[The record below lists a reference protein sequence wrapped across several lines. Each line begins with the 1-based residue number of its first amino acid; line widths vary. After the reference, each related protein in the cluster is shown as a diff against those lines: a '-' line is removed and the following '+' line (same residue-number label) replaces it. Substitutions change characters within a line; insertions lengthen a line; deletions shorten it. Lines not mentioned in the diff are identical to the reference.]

1 MSARRRSL
9 TVGLLALTLS
19 AGLVSAE
26 AAPPAPTPG
35 ASSPSSELSSAQPKP
50 PNGPAGPVAPAG
62 AAAAEP
68 TTKNAVYAYDAA
80 SRLVG
85 VSDPAGQTARYR
97 YDAAGN
103 RLGVDRFA
111 SSTLSVL
118 SLVPVRAQADAKVT
132 LSGTGFSSTPASNS
146 VKFGTTA
153 ATVTSATATRLVVTV
168 PAAAADG
175 KVSVTTGGT
184 TVQSPESFT
193 LAAPAPSLTAVAPVS
208 GTVDS
213 EVTLTGAGFATSLA
227 DNVVRFG
234 GGMVAQVTG
243 RTATTLTVQVPLGA
257 VTGPVEVET
266 ADGRAVSA
274 STFRVL
280 SGSAAGE
287 IESSVVTS
295 LTDETPPTITVATP
309 GNRAQVRFDADAG
322 ADIGIGFT
330 GSTFNAT
337 VTARLYDPEGEQV
350 GGNESLTGVADD
362 WEVENL
368 PQAGTYSLILTPAA
382 TAVGQATVTLSAP
395 KAAALGLTGPTAEVV
410 LTRAGQDG
418 VLTFQ
423 ASLGDSLSLGID
435 SAAMP
440 KSMYARLYG
449 PDGDQVIN
457 RFVGAGGAGA
467 IDIDTLAHSGTYT
480 LTLDPDTGA
489 VGTVKVTGSHY
500 ADAGEL
506 DTAAPA
512 VELPLTRPG
521 QDGRASFT
529 AQAGQRVSLGVT
541 ATGFTGHVRT
551 EIRRPNGAL
560 FAFFLAPGTTSTEYD
575 SAALPDSGTY
585 TVAALPSNAV
595 ATGNLSLTLSHP
607 LGVAQ
612 LSTTGGP
619 VAVDITRFAQDAES
633 VFQATAGDSLSLG
646 VIDNTFADT
655 VRVSVLAPS
664 GTAIVDEKIVSTG
677 KPATFPLTALPETG
691 TYRVVVDPNRGA
703 LGTLKLT
710 LSTGAQIKKAA
721 DAAED
726 KPATPKK
733 PVAGAL
739 PTGPDAWYPGKSSL
753 AGRDWVTAR
762 GKAPKA
768 PPALRAPPKTT
779 ALTGRV
785 LKLDGEPLA
794 KVTVSVGKKAAKT
807 DARGR
812 FLLSGI
818 ADTSTTL
825 VVEGASANNSKRS
838 YGRYDIRI
846 SPKAGRTVDL
856 GFPVWMTPL
865 DTKNTMKFA
874 APAKADVVLKTPK
887 IPGLEVR
894 IPKGSVVRDE
904 KGKPVTELGITAIPI
919 DRPPF
924 PLPENGIVPVYFTVQ
939 PGGTYVFP
947 EGAQIIYPNYTREAP
962 GTRVKFQDYDPKK
975 KGWYVYGTG
984 EVSADGRQVVPDK
997 KTRVWAFHGAM
1008 FNTDD
1013 LIPWDTSWLQDVMD
1027 WLSGDPVELSTGLLT
1042 DSRTDLAVAD
1052 SRGGAE
1058 LTRTYWQGDPHP
1070 RAFGIGRDLSYNVFL
1085 NSKRPWQ
1092 EVDLYLPGGSK
1103 VHFTRT
1109 SPGSG
1114 WNDAVFEPEDTPS
1127 DFQGAKITNGTGQ
1140 WDLTFRDGTVW
1151 EFPQYGPLR
1160 EIRDRHGNTLKLTRR
1175 GTDGDK
1181 GEITRI
1187 TSPGG
1192 RWIALSYDTQHRVT
1206 SAKDNTGR
1214 TSSYTY
1220 NAGRLETVTDPAGK
1234 VSRYKYDG
1242 TSNRIETATDAR
1254 GITYMQN
1261 EFNADGRVE
1270 KQTLTEGAVY
1280 SFAYTQT
1287 GGKVTSANV
1296 TQPGGSVRRV
1306 EFDAAGYG
1314 IKDTQAYGNTLARE
1328 TQYHRDS
1335 KHRIEAVTDPYNRR
1349 TDLTYDANGYVTRT
1363 TELAGTPQ
1371 ARQSG
1376 TAVYDGPYDQPTSVS
1391 DALGNTTTLDYD
1403 ESGDL
1408 RTVTDP
1414 EDRET
1419 TLTYT
1424 PDGQIKTVTD
1434 ASDAVTEYTYRHGEL
1449 VSVKDAEGRTGAQF
1463 LDAAGRP
1470 TVLTDE
1476 AGSITSVTY
1485 DALNQTRKITHPL
1498 GQSTSLDFDENG
1510 NLKTLTDA
1518 RQNSTSWAYDD
1529 ADRTESVTDPLG
1541 AQASFGYDVAGRL
1554 TKATSRAGLVATAE
1568 YDLLGRAKNAK
1579 YGVNTAG
1586 VAESTATYGYDAVDL
1601 PKTITDTQAGTES
1614 FGYDAYDRLKTVTG
1628 PTGTVGYDY
1637 DAADRRKEMTAAGT
1651 TTVYGYDTSSI
1662 LTSVTSGGQEVTFG
1676 LDAVGREKTA
1686 NLPGGITRTT
1696 TLDKTGVVSAINY
1709 ARGATAVGDLTYTRD
1724 TRGLQTGLTGSLAS
1738 VALPM
1743 AETGAVFGKDN
1754 RVTSLGGRSFTYD
1767 ADGQLKSDGK
1777 RTYNWNARGQL
1788 SGVTPTGGGAEGVFG
1803 YDPLGIRSSKKLGD
1817 ATQKYLTDG
1826 SNPLVEQD
1834 GAGASKAKIATSGL
1848 DQYLTRTENGAT
1860 QVYLTDALGSV
1871 VGLANADGTVATS
1884 YTYDPYGQ
1892 PTTSGTASTNP
1903 YTFTGRESDGTG
1915 LLYYRNRYYD
1925 PESGRFISQDPIGY
1939 AGGTNLYQY
1948 ALSSPTTY
1956 NDPTGN
1962 SPMLAGCVIGGL
1974 SEAGLD
1980 WLGQRLS
1987 GRKVNWGQIGT
1998 SAALGCAGGMI
2009 GKIKWLSRGDSCLT
2023 IPKNSFTADTLV
2035 LLADGTSKP
2044 IKEIQIGDQVLATDP
2059 KTGESGPR
2067 PVTALIEGMGD
2078 KQLVDISLADGKT
2091 STLTATD
2098 GHPFWVPALGRWVDA
2113 DELTAGQWLQTS
2125 SGTWVQISAVG
2136 HRAKSTTVYNLTVD
2150 DIHTYYVLA
2159 GDTPVLVHN
2168 VSCPISGF
2176 KNPISAD
2183 EITTA
2188 NGSFG
2193 GASLRPGATTPENAL
2208 INSGRFNG
2216 FFQKSASLIRNI
2228 AGDHMFD
2235 NGNKRTAHWAVTELM
2250 QRNNI
2255 VSGPTSDE
2263 LWAVIMEVSKPGGS
2277 SMEIDEIASLLRGY

>member
-9 TVGLLALTLS
+9 TVGLLALALS
-19 AGLVSAE
+19 ASLVSAE
-26 AAPPAPTPG
+26 AAPPSRVSAPETSQ
-35 ASSPSSELSSAQPKP
+35 AP
-50 PNGPAGPVAPAG
+50 PLVPPAAPVGPVAPAS
-62 AAAAEP
+62 AKAAEP

-85 VSDPAGQTARYR
+85 VTDPAGETARYR

-118 SLVPVRAQADAKVT
+118 SLVPVRAQAGAKVT
-132 LSGTGFSSTPASNS
+132 LSGTGFSTTPASNS
-146 VKFGTTA
+146 VTFGTTA
-153 ATVTSATATRLVVTV
+153 ATVTSATATRLVVTI
-168 PAAAADG
+168 PAAAAND
-175 KVSVTTGGT
+175 KVSVTKGGT
-184 TVQSPESFT
+184 TAQSPESFT
-193 LAAPAPSLTAVAPVS
+193 LAASAPSITALAPAS
-208 GTVDS
+208 GVVGAT
-213 EVTLTGAGFATSLA
+213 VTLTGAGFATALI

-234 GGMVAQVTG
+234 GGIVARVTA
-243 RTATTLTVQVPLGA
+243 RTATTLTVEVPPSA

-274 STFRVL
+274 GTFRVV
-280 SGSAAGE
+280 SGSGAGE

-295 LTDETPPTITVATP
+295 LTDESPPTVTVAMP
-309 GNRAQVRFDADAG
+309 GNRAEVRFDADEG

-330 GSTFNAT
+330 ASTFNAT
-337 VTARLYDPEGEQV
+337 VTARLYDPEGEPV
-350 GGNESLTGVADD
+350 GGSEGLTGVADD
-362 WEVENL
+362 WEVEDL

-382 TAVGQATVTLSAP
+382 TAVGQATITVSAP
-395 KAAALGLTGPTAEVV
+395 KAVALNLTGPTAEVP
-410 LTRAGQDG
+410 LARAGQDG

-423 ASLGDSLSLGID
+423 AVLGDSLSLGVD
-435 SAAMP
+435 SAGMP
-440 KSMYARLYG
+440 KGMYARLYG

-457 RFVGAGGAGA
+457 RFVGAGNAGA
-467 IDIDTLAHSGTYT
+467 IDVDTLAQSGTYT

-489 VGTVKVTGSHY
+489 SGAVKVTGSHY
-500 ADAGEL
+500 ADAGVL
-506 DTAAPA
+506 DSAGPT
-512 VELPLTRPG
+512 VELPLARPG
-521 QDGRASFT
+521 QDGRATFT
-529 AQAGQRVSLGVT
+529 AQAGERVSLGVT

-551 EIRRPNGAL
+551 EIRRPNGML

-585 TVAALPSNAV
+585 TIAALPSNAV
-595 ATGNLSLTLSHP
+595 TTGNLSLTLSRP

-619 VAVDITRFAQDAES
+619 VAVDIARFAQDAES
-633 VFQATAGDSLSLG
+633 AFQASAGESLSLG
-646 VIDNTFADT
+646 VSDNTFADT
-655 VRVSVLAPS
+655 LRVSVFAPS
-664 GTAIVDEKIVSTG
+664 GTAVVDEKIVTTG
-677 KPATFPLTALPETG
+677 RPATFPLAALAEAG

-703 LGTLKLT
+703 RGTLKLT
-710 LSTGAQIKKAA
+710 LSAGAQAQKAV
-721 DAAED
+721 DAAD
-726 KPATPKK
+726 KPAAAKEPA
-733 PVAGAL
+733 AGVL
-739 PTGPDAWYPGKSSL
+739 PTGPDAWQPGKSSL

-768 PPALRAPPKTT
+768 PPALRGPPGKTG
-779 ALTGRV
+779 LTGHA
-785 LKLDGEPLA
+785 LKLDGKPLA
-794 KVTVSVGKKAAKT
+794 KVTVSVGKKSAKT

-818 ADTSTTL
+818 AETATTL
-825 VVEGASANNSKRS
+825 VVDGASANNSKRQ
-838 YGRYDIRI
+838 YGRYHIRI
-846 SPKAGRTVDL
+846 TPKAGRTVDL

-865 DTKNTMKFA
+865 DTKNTVRFA
-874 APAKADVVLKTPK
+874 APAKADVVLKSPK

-904 KGKPVTELGITAIPI
+904 DGKPVTELGITAIPI

-947 EGAQIIYPNYTREAP
+947 KGAQIVYPNYTREAP
-962 GTRVKFQDYDPKK
+962 GTRVKFLDYDPKK
-975 KGWYVYGTG
+975 KGWHVYGTG
-984 EVSADGRQVVPDK
+984 EVSADGSQVLPDK

-1013 LIPWDTSWLQDVMD
+1013 LIPWDTSWLQDVMN

-1058 LTRTYWQGDPHP
+1058 VTRTYWQGDPHT

-1109 SPGSG
+1109 SPGTG
-1114 WNDAVFEPEDTPS
+1114 WDDAVFEPEDTPS
-1127 DFQGAKITNGTGQ
+1127 DFQGAKITNGVGQ

-1160 EIRDRHGNTLKLTRR
+1160 EIRDRHGNTVKLTRR
-1175 GTDGDK
+1175 GGSNADK
-1181 GEITRI
+1181 GDITRI
-1187 TSPGG
+1187 TTPGG
-1192 RWIALSYDTQHRVT
+1192 RWITLEYDTQHRVT
-1206 SAKDNTGR
+1206 SATDNTGR
-1214 TSSYTY
+1214 TTSYTY
-1220 NAGRLETVTDPAGK
+1220 NAGRLETVKDPVGGLTT
-1234 VSRYKYDG
+1234 YKYDG
-1242 TSNRIETATDAR
+1242 TSNRISEAIDAR

-1261 EFNADGRVE
+1261 EFYADGRVK
-1270 KQTLTEGAVY
+1270 KQTLTEGAEY
-1280 SFAYTQT
+1280 SFVYTQT
-1287 GGKVTSANV
+1287 GAGKITSASV

-1306 EFDAAGYG
+1306 EFDTDGYG
-1314 IKDTQAYGNTLARE
+1314 VKDTEAYGSSLARE
-1328 TQYHRDS
+1328 TQYHRGA
-1335 KHRIEAVTDPYNRR
+1335 KHRIDAVTDPYNRR
-1349 TDLTYDANGYVTRT
+1349 TELMYDANGYVTRT

-1371 ARQSG
+1371 ARPSG

-1391 DALGNTTTLDYD
+1391 DPLGNTTLLGYD
-1403 ESGDL
+1403 EAGDL

-1414 EDRET
+1414 ENRKT
-1419 TLTYT
+1419 ALTYA
-1424 PDGQIKTVTD
+1424 PDGQVKTVTD
-1434 ASDAVTEYTYRHGEL
+1434 ASDAVTEYTYRHGDL

-1470 TVLTDE
+1470 TVITDE
-1476 AGSITSVTY
+1476 AGSVTTLTY
-1485 DALNQTRKITHPL
+1485 DALNQTRKVTDPL

-1510 NLKTLTDA
+1510 NLKKLTDA
-1518 RQNSTSWAYDD
+1518 RLNSTTWAYDD
-1529 ADRTESVTDPLG
+1529 ADRMESVTDPLG
-1541 AQASFGYDVAGRL
+1541 AQALFGYDAAGRL
-1554 TKATSRAGLVATAE
+1554 TKATNRSGLAATAE
-1568 YDLLGRAKNAK
+1568 YDLLGRAKNTK
-1579 YGVNTAG
+1579 YGVNAAG
-1586 VAESTATYGYDAVDL
+1586 VAESTATYVYDVVDL
-1601 PKTITDTQAGTES
+1601 PKTVTDTQAGDQS
-1614 FGYDAYDRLKTVTG
+1614 FGYDVYDRLKTVTG

-1637 DAADRRKEMTAAGT
+1637 DGADRRKEMTAAGT
-1651 TTVYGYDTSSI
+1651 TTVYGYDRSSI
-1662 LTSVTSGGQEVTFG
+1662 LTSVTSGGQEVRFG
-1676 LDAVGREKTA
+1676 LDVVGREKTA
-1686 NLPGGITRTT
+1686 TLPGGITRTT
-1696 TLDKTGVVSAINY
+1696 TLDKTGVVSGIDY
-1709 ARGATAVGDLTYTRD
+1709 TRGSTDVGDLTYTRD

-1738 VALPM
+1738 VALPA

-1788 SGVTPTGGGAEGVFG
+1788 SGVAPTGGGPAGLFG
-1803 YDPLGIRSSKKLGD
+1803 YDPLGTRSSKKLGD

-1834 GAGASKAKIATSGL
+1834 GAGAAKATVATSGL
-1848 DQYLTRTENGAT
+1848 DQYLTRTEDGAT
-1860 QVYLTDALGSV
+1860 QVYLTDALGTV

-1892 PTTSGTASTNP
+1892 PTTTGAASTNP

-1925 PESGRFISQDPIGY
+1925 PESGRFISQDPIGH

-1956 NDPTGN
+1956 TDPTGN

-1974 SEAGLD
+1974 GEAGLD

-1987 GRKVNWGQIGT
+1987 GRKVNWGQVGT

-2009 GKIKWLSRGDSCLT
+2009 GKWASLGKIDNAKSAIPGPGCRVR
-2023 IPKNSFTADTLV
+2023 IPKNSFTEDTPV
-2035 LLADGTSKP
+2035 LLADGTRKP
-2044 IKEIQIGDQVLATDP
+2044 IKDIQIGDQVLATDP
-2059 KTGESGPR
+2059 ETGESGPR
-2067 PVTALIEGMGD
+2067 PVTALIKGTGD
-2078 KQLVDISLADGKT
+2078 KQLVDITLDTGKT

-2098 GHPFWVPALGRWVDA
+2098 GHPFWVPALGRWIEA

-2125 SGTWVQISAVG
+2125 TGTWTQITAIT
-2136 HRAKSTTVYNLTVD
+2136 HHTKSTTVYNLTVD

-2159 GDTPVLVHN
+2159 GATPVLAHN
-2168 VSCPISGF
+2168 ATPGQKCDLTLGAGPNAREGVALENGDIEADGVRDLINESGNAHGCHTCP
-2176 KNPISAD
+2176 
-2183 EITTA
+2183 
-2188 NGSFG
+2188 
-2193 GASLRPGATTPENAL
+2193 ATTPGTKYGDW
-2208 INSGRFNG
+2208 IPDHQPPS
-2216 FFQKSASLIRNI
+2216 SLVAPGSPQTAYPHCWPCARRQ
-2228 AGDHMFD
+2228 AG
-2235 NGNKRTAHWAVTELM
+2235 V
-2250 QRNNI
+2250 
-2255 VSGPTSDE
+2255 VSQLSQ
-2263 LWAVIMEVSKPGGS
+2263 ARSKK
-2277 SMEIDEIASLLRGY
+2277 EW

>member
-9 TVGLLALTLS
+9 TVGLLALALS

-26 AAPPAPTPG
+26 AAPPSPAAAPE
-35 ASSPSSELSSAQPKP
+35 ASQAP
-50 PNGPAGPVAPAG
+50 PFLPPAAPVGPVAPAS

-85 VSDPAGQTARYR
+85 VTDPAGQTARYR

-118 SLVPVRAQADAKVT
+118 SLVPVRAQAGAKVT
-132 LSGTGFSSTPASNS
+132 LSGTGFSTTPASNA

-153 ATVTSATATRLVVTV
+153 ATVDSATATRLVVTV
-168 PAAAADG
+168 PAAAASG

-184 TVQSPESFT
+184 TVQSAESFT
-193 LAAPAPSLTAVAPVS
+193 LATPAPSLMAVAPAS
-208 GTVDS
+208 GTVDT
-213 EVTLTGAGFATSLA
+213 EVTLTGAGFAPALT

-234 GGMVAQVTG
+234 GGIVAQVTA
-243 RTATTLTVQVPLGA
+243 RTATALTVRVPLGA

-266 ADGRAVSA
+266 PDGRVTSA
-274 STFRVL
+274 DSFRVL
-280 SGSAAGE
+280 SGTGVGE

-295 LTDETPPTITVATP
+295 LTDESPPTVSVATP

-330 GSTFNAT
+330 ASTFNAT

-362 WEVENL
+362 WEVEDL
-368 PQAGTYSLILTPAA
+368 PQAGTYSVILTPAA
-382 TAVGQATVTLSAP
+382 TAVGQATITVSAP
-395 KAAALGLTGPTAEVV
+395 KTGVLGLTGPTAEVS
-410 LTRAGQDG
+410 LARAGQDG
-418 VLTFQ
+418 VLTFD
-423 ASLGDSLSLGID
+423 AVLGDSLSLGID
-435 SAAMP
+435 SADMP
-440 KSMYARLYG
+440 KGMYARLYG

-457 RFVGAGGAGA
+457 RFVGGGGAGA
-467 IDIDTLAHSGTYT
+467 IDIDTLTQSGTYT
-480 LTLDPDTGA
+480 LTLDPDTA
-489 VGTVKVTGSHY
+489 TSGTVRVTGSHY
-500 ADAGEL
+500 ADAGVL
-506 DTAAPA
+506 DSAGPT
-512 VELPLTRPG
+512 VELPLNRPG
-521 QDGRASFT
+521 QDGRATFT
-529 AQAGQRVSLGVT
+529 AQAGERVSLGVT
-541 ATGFTGHVRT
+541 ATGFTGHVRM
-551 EIRRPNGAL
+551 EFRRPNGTQ

-575 SAALPDSGTY
+575 TAVLPDSGTY
-585 TVAALPSNAV
+585 TLAALPSNA
-595 ATGNLSLTLSHP
+595 ATTGNLSLTLSRP

-619 VAVDITRFAQDAES
+619 VDVDITRFAQDAES
-633 VFQATAGDSLSLG
+633 AFQATAGDSLTLG
-646 VIDNTFADT
+646 VTDNAFTDT
-655 VRVSVLAPS
+655 VRVSVIAPS

-677 KPATFPLTALPETG
+677 KPATFPLAALAESG

-703 LGTLKLT
+703 RGTLKLT
-710 LSTGAQIKKAA
+710 LSAGAQAQRVV
-721 DAAED
+721 DVAED
-726 KPATPKK
+726 KPAAPKK
-733 PVAGAL
+733 PTAGVVPA
-739 PTGPDAWYPGKSSL
+739 GPDAWQPGKSSL

-768 PPALRAPPKTT
+768 PPALRGPPGKTT
-779 ALTGRV
+779 LTGHI
-785 LKLDGEPLA
+785 LKLDGKPLA
-794 KVTVSVGKKAAKT
+794 KVTVSVGKKSAKT
-807 DARGR
+807 DTRGR

-846 SPKAGRTVDL
+846 SLKAGRTVDL

-865 DTKNTMKFA
+865 DTKNTVRFA

-962 GTRVKFQDYDPKK
+962 GTRVKFLDYDPKK
-975 KGWYVYGTG
+975 KGWHVYGTG
-984 EVSADGRQVVPDK
+984 EVSADGSQVVPDK

-1109 SPGSG
+1109 SPGTG
-1114 WNDAVFEPEDTPS
+1114 WNDAVFEALDTSS
-1127 DFQGAKITNGTGQ
+1127 DFQGVKITKETGR

-1151 EFPQYGPLR
+1151 EFPQYGPLKA
-1160 EIRDRHGNTLKLTRR
+1160 IHDRHGNTVKLTRR
-1175 GTDGDK
+1175 AGSDADK

-1192 RWIALSYDTQHRVT
+1192 RWITLSYDTQHRVT
-1206 SAKDNTGR
+1206 SATDNTGR
-1214 TSSYTY
+1214 TTSYTY
-1220 NAGRLETVTDPAGK
+1220 DAGRLETVKDPAGK
-1234 VSRYKYDG
+1234 ISRYTYDG
-1242 TSNRIETATDAR
+1242 TSNRIKTATDAR

-1261 EFNADGRVE
+1261 EFDADGRVK
-1270 KQTLTEGAVY
+1270 KQTLTEGAEY

-1287 GGKVTSANV
+1287 GAGKITSANV

-1306 EFDAAGYG
+1306 EFDADGYG
-1314 IKDTQAYGNTLARE
+1314 IKDTEAYGSTLARE
-1328 TQYHRDS
+1328 TQYHRGP
-1335 KHRIEAVTDPYNRR
+1335 KHRIDAVTDPYNRR
-1349 TDLTYDANGYVTRT
+1349 TELTYDANGYVTRT
-1363 TELAGTPQ
+1363 TELAGTAQ

-1376 TAVYDGPYDQPTSVS
+1376 TAVYNGPYDQPTSVS
-1391 DALGNTTTLDYD
+1391 DPLGNTTTLGYD

-1414 EDRET
+1414 EGRET

-1424 PDGQIKTVTD
+1424 SDGQIKTVTD

-1470 TVLTDE
+1470 TVITDE
-1476 AGSITSVTY
+1476 AGSVTTLTY
-1485 DALNQTRKITHPL
+1485 DALNQTRKITDPL

-1510 NLKTLTDA
+1510 NIKTLTDA
-1518 RQNSTSWAYDD
+1518 RQNSTSWVYDD

-1541 AQASFGYDVAGRL
+1541 AQALFGYDAAGRL
-1554 TKATSRAGLVATAE
+1554 TKATSRSGLVATAE

-1579 YGVNTAG
+1579 YGVNAAG
-1586 VAESTATYGYDAVDL
+1586 VAESTATYAYDAVDL
-1601 PKTITDTQAGTES
+1601 PKTVTDTQAGTES
-1614 FGYDAYDRLKTVTG
+1614 FAYDAYDRLKTLNG

-1637 DAADRRKEMTAAGT
+1637 DGADRRKEMTAAGT
-1651 TTVYGYDTSSI
+1651 TTTYGYDTSSI
-1662 LTSVTSGGQEVTFG
+1662 LTSVTSGSQEVSFG

-1686 NLPGGITRTT
+1686 NLPGGIARTT
-1696 TLDKTGVVSAINY
+1696 TLDKTGVVSGIDY
-1709 ARGATAVGDLTYTRD
+1709 TRGAAAVGDLTYTRD
-1724 TRGLQTGLTGSLAS
+1724 TQGLQTGLTGSLAS
-1738 VALPM
+1738 VALPA
-1743 AETGAVFGKDN
+1743 AENGAVFGKDN

-1777 RTYNWNARGQL
+1777 RTYDWNARGQL
-1788 SGVTPTGGGAEGVFG
+1788 SGVQSATGGPASQFS
-1803 YDPLGIRSSKKLGD
+1803 YDPLGIRSGKTLGD

-1834 GAGASKAKIATSGL
+1834 GSGAAKATVATSGL
-1848 DQYLTRTENGAT
+1848 DEYLTRTENGAT

-1925 PESGRFISQDPIGY
+1925 PESGRFISQDPIGH

-1956 NDPTGN
+1956 TDPTGN

-1974 SEAGLD
+1974 GEAGLD

-1987 GRKVNWGQIGT
+1987 GRKVNWGQVGT

-2009 GKIKWLSRGDSCLT
+2009 GKWASLGKIDNAKSA
-2023 IPKNSFTADTLV
+2023 IPGPGCRVKIPNSFTADTPV
-2035 LLADGTSKP
+2035 LLADGTRKP
-2044 IKEIQIGDQVLATDP
+2044 IKDIQIGDEVLATDP
-2059 KTGESGPR
+2059 ETGESGPR
-2067 PVTALIEGMGD
+2067 PVTALIKGAGD
-2078 KQLVDISLADGKT
+2078 KQLVDITLDTGKT
-2091 STLTATD
+2091 STVTATD
-2098 GHPFWVPALGRWVDA
+2098 GHPFWVPALGRWIEA
-2113 DELTAGQWLQTS
+2113 GELTTGQWLQTS
-2125 SGTWVQISAVG
+2125 SGTWVQISAVT
-2136 HRAKSTTVYNLTVD
+2136 HHTKRTTVYNLTVND
-2150 DIHTYYVLA
+2150 LHTYYVLA
-2159 GDTPVLVHN
+2159 GDTPVLAHN
-2168 VSCPISGF
+2168 IGGKKGGYGDACKLFYPGKHAGGSIDARNQSRAF
-2176 KNPISAD
+2176 NSA
-2183 EITTA
+2183 EIVD
-2188 NGSFG
+2188 
-2193 GASLRPGATTPENAL
+2193 
-2208 INSGRFNG
+2208 IN
-2216 FFQKSASLIRNI
+2216 KI
-2228 AGDHMFD
+2228 
-2235 NGNKRTAHWAVTELM
+2235 GNKFGCHTCGTMSSGYPNGTWVKDH
-2250 QRNNI
+2250 QP
-2255 VSGPTSDE
+2255 VSTFVDKSVPQQ
-2263 LWAVIMEVSKPGGS
+2263 LFPHCRRCS
-2277 SMEIDEIASLLRGY
+2277 SLQGIAAAQFKRDKINPYTDF

>member
-9 TVGLLALTLS
+9 TVGLLTLALS
-19 AGLVSAE
+19 ASLVSVE
-26 AAPPAPTPG
+26 AAPPQ
-35 ASSPSSELSSAQPKP
+35 SVSVS
-50 PNGPAGPVAPAG
+50 APATTQ
-62 AAAAEP
+62 APPLVPPAAPEARAAAEP

-85 VSDPAGQTARYR
+85 VTDPAGQTAGYR
-97 YDAAGN
+97 YDMAGN

-118 SLVPVRAQADAKVT
+118 SLVPVRAQAGAKVT
-132 LSGTGFSSTPASNS
+132 LSGTGFSITPASNS
-146 VKFGTTA
+146 VKFGTAT
-153 ATVTSATATRLVVTV
+153 ATVTSASATRLVVTV
-168 PAAAADG
+168 PTAAADG

-193 LAAPAPSLTAVAPVS
+193 LAAPAPSLTAVAPAS
-208 GTVDS
+208 GTVDT
-213 EVTLTGAGFATSLA
+213 EVTLTGAGFATALT

-234 GGMVAQVTG
+234 GGIVAQVTG
-243 RTATTLTVQVPLGA
+243 RTATTLKVKVPLDA

-266 ADGRAVSA
+266 PDGRVTSA
-274 STFRVL
+274 DTFRVV
-280 SGSAAGE
+280 SGTGAGE
-287 IESSVVTS
+287 IETSVVTS
-295 LTDETPPTITVATP
+295 LTDESPPTVSVATP
-309 GNRAQVRFDADAG
+309 GNRAQVRFDAGAG

-330 GSTFNAT
+330 ASTFNAT
-337 VTARLYDPEGEQV
+337 VTGRLYDPEGEQV

-362 WEVENL
+362 WEIEDL
-368 PQAGTYSLILTPAA
+368 PQAGTYSLILTPAV
-382 TAVGQATVTLSAP
+382 TAVGEATITLSAP
-395 KAAALGLTGPTAEVV
+395 QAAALDLTGPTAEVP
-410 LTRAGQDG
+410 LARAGQDG
-418 VLTFQ
+418 VLTFD
-423 ASLGDSLSLGID
+423 AVLGDSLSLGID
-435 SAAMP
+435 SADMP
-440 KSMYARLYG
+440 KGMYARLYG

-457 RFVGAGGAGA
+457 RFVGGGNAGA
-467 IDIDTLAHSGTYT
+467 IDIDTLTQSGTYT
-480 LTLDPDTGA
+480 LTLDPDTA
-489 VGTVKVTGSHY
+489 TSGTVRVTGSHY
-500 ADAGEL
+500 ADAGVL
-506 DTAAPA
+506 DSAGPT
-512 VELPLTRPG
+512 VELPLARSG

-529 AQAGQRVSLGVT
+529 AQAGEHVSLGVT
-541 ATGFTGHVRT
+541 ATGFTGHVRM
-551 EIRRPNGAL
+551 EFRRPNGTQ

-575 SAALPDSGTY
+575 TAVLPDSGTY
-585 TVAALPSNAV
+585 TLAALPSNAV
-595 ATGNLSLTLSHP
+595 TTGNLSLTLSRP

-619 VAVDITRFAQDAES
+619 VDVDITRFAQDAES
-633 VFQATAGDSLSLG
+633 AFQATAGDSLTLG
-646 VIDNTFADT
+646 LTDNAFTDT
-655 VRVSVLAPS
+655 LRVSVIAPS
-664 GTAIVDEKIVSTG
+664 GTAVVDEKIVSTG
-677 KPATFPLTALPETG
+677 KPATFPLTALAESG

-703 LGTLKLT
+703 RGTLKLT
-710 LSTGAQIKKAA
+710 LSAGAQAQKAV
-721 DAAED
+721 DAAEN
-726 KPATPKK
+726 KPGAPKK
-733 PVAGAL
+733 PAAGVL
-739 PTGPDAWYPGKSSL
+739 PAGPDAWQPGKSSL

-768 PPALRAPPKTT
+768 PPALRALPGRT
-779 ALTGRV
+779 ALTGHI
-785 LKLDGEPLA
+785 LKLDGRPLA
-794 KVTVSVGKKAAKT
+794 KVTVSVGKKSART

-818 ADTSTTL
+818 PDTSTTL
-825 VVEGASANNSKRS
+825 VVEGATANNSKRS
-838 YGRYDIRI
+838 YGRYDIKI

-865 DTKNTMKFA
+865 DTRNTVRFG
-874 APAKADVVLKTPK
+874 APAKADVVLKSPK

-962 GTRVKFQDYDPKK
+962 GTRVKFLDYDPKN
-975 KGWYVYGTG
+975 KGWYVYGKG
-984 EVSADGRQVVPDK
+984 EVSADGRQVIPDK

-1013 LIPWDTSWLQDVMD
+1013 LIPWDLSWLQDVID

-1052 SRGGAE
+1052 SRGDAE
-1058 LTRTYWQGDPHP
+1058 ITRTYWQGDPHP
-1070 RAFGIGRDLSYNVFL
+1070 RAFGIGRDLAYNVFL

-1114 WNDAVFEPEDTPS
+1114 WNDAVFEALDTSS
-1127 DFQGAKITNGTGQ
+1127 DFQGVKITKETGR

-1151 EFPQYGPLR
+1151 EFPQYGPLKA
-1160 EIRDRHGNTLKLTRR
+1160 IHDRHGNTVKLTRR
-1175 GTDGDK
+1175 AGSDADK

-1192 RWIALSYDTQHRVT
+1192 RWISLAYDTQHRVT

-1214 TSSYTY
+1214 STSYTY
-1220 NAGRLETVTDPAGK
+1220 DSAGRLATVTDPANG
-1234 VSRYKYDG
+1234 VSKYTYDG
-1242 TSNRIETATDAR
+1242 TSNRIRTAVDAR
-1254 GITYMQN
+1254 GITYMAN
-1261 EFNADGRVE
+1261 EFYADGRVKE
-1270 KQTLTEGAVY
+1270 QTLTEGAKY

-1287 GGKVTSANV
+1287 GAGKITSASV

-1306 EFDAAGYG
+1306 EFDTDGYG
-1314 IKDTQAYGNTLARE
+1314 VKDTQAYGSSLARE
-1328 TQYHRDS
+1328 TRYDRGPR
-1335 KHRIEAVTDPYNRR
+1335 HRIDAVTDPYNRR
-1349 TDLTYDANGYVTRT
+1349 TELTYDANGYVTRT
-1363 TELAGTPQ
+1363 TELAGTAQ

-1376 TAVYDGPYDQPTSVS
+1376 TAVYNGPYDQPTSLT
-1391 DALGNTTTLDYD
+1391 DPLNNKTTLGYD
-1403 ESGDL
+1403 ETGNL

-1414 EDRET
+1414 ENRKT

-1434 ASDAVTEYTYRHGEL
+1434 ASDAVTEFTYRHGEL
-1449 VSVKDAEGRTGAQF
+1449 VSVKDAESRTGAQF

-1470 TVLTDE
+1470 VVVTDE
-1476 AGSITSVTY
+1476 AGSRTTLTY
-1485 DALNQTRKITHPL
+1485 DALNQTRKITDPL
-1498 GQSTSLDFDENG
+1498 GRSTSLDYDENG
-1510 NLKTLTDA
+1510 NLTKLTDA
-1518 RQNSTSWAYDD
+1518 RENSTSWAYDD

-1541 AQASFGYDVAGRL
+1541 AQALFGYDAAGRL

-1568 YDLLGRAKNAK
+1568 YDLLGRAKNTK
-1579 YGVNTAG
+1579 YGVNAAG
-1586 VAESTATYGYDAVDL
+1586 AAESTATYAYDALDL
-1601 PKTITDTQAGTES
+1601 PKTITDTQAGTET

-1662 LTSVTSGGQEVTFG
+1662 LTSVTSGGQEVSFG

-1696 TLDKTGVVSAINY
+1696 TLDKTGVISGIDY
-1709 ARGATAVGDLTYTRD
+1709 TRGASAVGDLTYTRD

-1738 VALPM
+1738 VALPA

-1777 RTYNWNARGQL
+1777 RTYDWNARGQL
-1788 SGVTPTGGGAEGVFG
+1788 SGLQSATGGPAGQFS
-1803 YDPLGIRSSKKLGD
+1803 YDPLGIRSGKTLGG
-1817 ATQKYLTDG
+1817 ATQKYLTDR
-1826 SNPLVEQD
+1826 SNPLVEQTGS
-1834 GAGASKAKIATSGL
+1834 GATAATVSMSGL
-1848 DQYLTRTENGAT
+1848 DDYLTRTENGAT

-1892 PTTSGTASTNP
+1892 PTTSGASSTNP

-1956 NDPTGN
+1956 TDPTGN
-1962 SPMLAGCVIGGL
+1962 SPMLAGCVIGALG
-1974 SEAGLD
+1974 EAGLD

-1987 GRKVNWGQIGT
+1987 GRKVNWGQVGT
-1998 SAALGCAGGMI
+1998 SAALGCVGGMT
-2009 GKIKWLSRGDSCLT
+2009 GGKWLSLGKCGG
-2023 IPKNSFTADTLV
+2023 NSFTDDTPI
-2035 LLADGTSKP
+2035 LLADGTRKP
-2044 IKEIQIGDQVLATDP
+2044 IKDIQIGDQVLATDP
-2059 KTGESGPR
+2059 ETGESGPR
-2067 PVTALIEGMGD
+2067 PVTALIRGAGE
-2078 KQLVDISLADGKT
+2078 KKLVDITLTGGKT
-2091 STLTATD
+2091 NTVTATD
-2098 GHPFWVPALGRWVDA
+2098 GHPFWVPALGRWINA
-2113 DELTAGQWLQTS
+2113 DELTTGQWLQTS
-2125 SGTWVQISAVG
+2125 NGTWTQITAVT
-2136 HRAKSTTVYNLTVD
+2136 HHTKRTTVYNLTVD
-2150 DIHTYYVLA
+2150 DLHTYYALA
-2159 GDTPVLVHN
+2159 GETPILVHN
-2168 VSCPISGF
+2168 
-2176 KNPISAD
+2176 AD
-2183 EITTA
+2183 AGCATK
-2188 NGSFG
+2188 
-2193 GASLRPGATTPENAL
+2193 LRNAL
-2208 INSGRFNG
+2208 N
-2216 FFQKSASLIRNI
+2216 A
-2228 AGDHMFD
+2228 AGDLEPATPHSPHHIVAGNSPKAAPARAQLDRFGIGVND
-2235 NGNKRTAHWAVTELM
+2235 AENGVWLPRSSSSPNPTGLSVHSRVHTNDYYASVNNLMSGARNRSEALDVIDHFRRQLQGGHW
-2250 QRNNI
+2250 
-2255 VSGPTSDE
+2255 P
-2263 LWAVIMEVSKPGGS
+2263 
-2277 SMEIDEIASLLRGY
+2277 